1 MAKKYVEIPQ
11 NEAAGPPVKSQPLK
25 VSFLVYVIS
34 LLVVALLI
42 FILMLVQYFPGYQ
55 KSHKIKQAV
64 KNSDVTLTVEI
75 PEKELESR
83 DYNPT
88 NKKFKDS
95 IADVFRQLGAKKVVI
110 EITPQ
115 TQ

>member
-11 NEAAGPPVKSQPLK
+11 NETMPPVKSQPLK
-25 VSFLVYVIS
+25 VSFAVYIIS
-34 LLVVALLI
+34 LLVVALLV

-75 PEKELESR
+75 STKELESR

-88 NKKFKDS
+88 NKQFKDS
-95 IADVFRQLGAKKVVI
+95 IAEVFKQLGAKNVVI
-110 EITPQ
+110 KITPQ